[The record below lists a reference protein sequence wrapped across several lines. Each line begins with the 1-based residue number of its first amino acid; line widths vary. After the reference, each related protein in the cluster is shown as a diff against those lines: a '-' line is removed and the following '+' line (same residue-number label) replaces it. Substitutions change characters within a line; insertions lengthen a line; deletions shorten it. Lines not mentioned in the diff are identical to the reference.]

1 MKFTRNLFALFAL
14 FVMPVMLYVAACG
27 SKTPEYSY
35 AGPGSKWGVT
45 LKEDGTFTITHA
57 PDTQSDIDM
66 TVNGTYTRL
75 STGFVKLVV
84 TSATGTNAPDAG
96 EEAYG
101 LEIPG
106 FAFMLKPVGDD
117 TNVIPMVASGSCP
130 TSDLAANWIILEK
143 SNTSNATNSSQDWY
157 GTFTHTVSTNT
168 SNVATKYSLVN
179 TTDLGSTALT
189 GTTCEAGIMHLES
202 DNVDMFLTSGNG
214 AIVHTNI
221 GNPTDDS
228 FIVAFPSETISS
240 ATALDG
246 SYAGIVF
253 DKSASSGSENRI
265 FPMNVTFTASSAT
278 AASAVGTK
286 LTNVET
292 GETDTGSA
300 TISLTSFNS
309 PSAGFARGTI
319 TADSA
324 TGNVVCNVNTNVQ
337 STGKKVLFCIAQSPG
352 NNTKFF
358 NFLAVSK

>member
-1 MKFTRNLFALFAL
+1 MKFTRNLVALFAL
-14 FVMPVMLYVAACG
+14 FVLPVMMYVAACS

-57 PDTQSDIDM
+57 PDVESDVDM

-84 TSATGTNAPDAG
+84 TSATGTDAPSAG

-106 FAFMLKPVGDD
+106 FAFILKPVGEDS
-117 TNVIPMVASGSCP
+117 NVIPMVASGSCP
-130 TSDLAANWIILEK
+130 TANMAANWIMLEK
-143 SNTSNATNSSQDWY
+143 NDTADASSSVQDWY
-157 GTFTHTVSTNT
+157 GTFTHNVSTNVST
-168 SNVATKYSLVN
+168 VATKYSLVN
-179 TTDLGSTALT
+179 TTDQGSNTIS
-189 GTTCEAGIMHLES
+189 GTTCDAGLMHLEG

-221 GNPTDDS
+221 DDENDDS
-228 FIVAFPSETISS
+228 FIVAFPTETISAAS
-240 ATALDG
+240 ALDG
-246 SYAGIVF
+246 TYAGIVF

-265 FPMNVTFTASSAT
+265 FPMKVTFTATSDT
-278 AASAVGTK
+278 LAAAVGTK
-286 LTNVET
+286 LTDVET
-292 GETDTGSA
+292 GEEDSGTA
-300 TISLTSFNS
+300 TIALTSFNS

-319 TADSA
+319 TSNSQ

-352 NNTKFF
+352 NTTKHF